1 MKVGLFRATT
11 LMGVTCLIGSYL
23 ADPMVASAA
32 SSAPVPFS
40 QAVFGGYG
48 TGTEVQVSA
57 VTAGTTSLAN
67 VGQGLSSASVNSA
80 GLTSPITSETGNPV
94 NPAEPASVKAYAS
107 GSGLQVGLAGT
118 AAQQQS
124 LLVGKAESV
133 APPISP
139 VVDKKLGPIN
149 LAPLVT
155 ATALNGR
162 AATVFDP
169 IGQACTL
176 GQPLS
181 FGRGDAGNVSL
192 LSLLPGAVPVL
203 STAGT
208 SAAGTTT
215 ANSVSDTFLS
225 SNGDGTFGLTSE
237 ASEIIAPVTVS
248 LLGVATLAVTVAG
261 STPNSPVV
269 LDAVTTGNGTG
280 ASVKLASNDVI
291 NVTLAVGAGPPMSIP
306 GFPISV
312 AQLGPNGLHID
323 LNTATL
329 GTAANGLVTA
339 LTGAIQNFPAL
350 GQALVTLLGPASPI
364 TPLVTNL
371 LNGVGGALAPIA
383 NISLGSLDVDG
394 VPHAIGGSVSS
405 PPMVIGGTA
414 ASGAIDLI
422 HLNLGLSLS
431 VLNGTPTT
439 PLGIANL
446 FVGHL
451 ETAAALKAPIT
462 CPIPVIK
469 TANPAS
475 LTAGND
481 FVYTIQVP
489 DPAKLAFLACS
500 LINLSVVDTISDA
513 PNLGMATFQVLS
525 VNAGGKINQTSTTNA
540 TVTWNNLS
548 YVIAPVGQPPNPPVT
563 LTITVAVPKNSP
575 AGTIQDV
582 AVASATAAGCT
593 GGASG
598 VANLGGINGTVLT
611 GFTQLTAP
619 KVNPATA
626 TPLSTKVAAG
636 PRALPRTGGEGG
648 LWQPALGIGMLIL
661 GGGALGLVRRSRRRL
676 LG

>member
-1 MKVGLFRATT
+1 MKVGLFRVTT

-40 QAVFGGYG
+40 QAVFGGYSS
-48 TGTEVQVSA
+48 GTEVQVSA

-67 VGQGLSSASVNSA
+67 VGQGLSSASVNTA

-107 GSGLQVGLAGT
+107 GSGLQLGLAGT

-149 LAPLVT
+149 LAPVVT

-192 LSLLPGAVPVL
+192 LSLLPGATPVVK
-203 STAGT
+203 TAG
-208 SAAGTTT
+208 

-237 ASEIIAPVTVS
+237 ASEIIGPVTVN

-261 STPNSPVV
+261 STPDSPVV

-291 NVTLAVGAGPPMSIP
+291 NVTLAVGTGPPISIP

-329 GTAANGLVTA
+329 GTAANGLLGA
-339 LTGAIQNFPAL
+339 LTGAIQNVPAL
-350 GQALVTLLGPASPI
+350 GPALQNLLGTM
-364 TPLVTNL
+364 TPVGMLVTNL

-405 PPMVIGGTA
+405 PPTVIGGTA